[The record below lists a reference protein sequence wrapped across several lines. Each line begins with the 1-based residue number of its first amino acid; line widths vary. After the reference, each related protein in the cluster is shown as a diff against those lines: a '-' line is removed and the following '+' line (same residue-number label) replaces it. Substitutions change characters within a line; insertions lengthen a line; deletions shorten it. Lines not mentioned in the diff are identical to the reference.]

1 MKNFL
6 TITLLLLLPLVSIK
20 GQQKKTLESL
30 STKELLKL
38 KEYCRREMVR
48 LEKEKR
54 RTLIKGIQDGEDFL
68 RSHSDSKMLD
78 KVLIRLGEL
87 YYRLAEDKFIH
98 DMQRYE
104 REFEKYEKGLLSKPP
119 EEPKRD
125 FSKAIEKYQMLIDRF
140 PESELVDDAL
150 YNMAFALE
158 QSGRTSEAKDVYK
171 RLIDQFPK
179 SKYVPEAL
187 MRIAEYYFN
196 PPISQI
202 RRAIKYYKKVLEY
215 KDTPRYS
222 EALYKLG
229 WSYYRLGQYPDA
241 ISYFTLLVEEIDRE
255 KRQGLTQDYANLDLM
270 EESIEYIGISFHDFG
285 GLKKAIDYIKALG
298 TPTYGA
304 DILHKIGDIYKDVR
318 EEYQMAAETYDM
330 LLKLYPYT
338 PQAPEIKDKIVEC
351 ALRLEDYQWAYK
363 EREELFRTY
372 RPGSEW
378 SRKVKDEEAINR
390 AHRLA
395 ERALRENINFC
406 LAQAEKTNDINLFQ
420 SAVRDCRKY
429 LRYFPSDTSAL
440 LIHWNLA
447 VTLDTK
453 LKRHAEAYEE
463 YMKISNLYDDPKYKK
478 DAARNAIA
486 TAEDALERAPLLAET
501 IKSKLKA
508 KEGEKR
514 LKDLRAVREREF
526 SEAEKRVV
534 KAYNNFIRLFPH
546 DPETAVVLA
555 HAGALYYNHNKFS
568 EALKYFHTL
577 ITRFPNSPE
586 LNRARYAVMESY
598 FGKMDFKSVE
608 ILARRIMKSDAPEE
622 IKAKAKRRLAE
633 AIFLHAQTLAEKGE
647 AIKAAREFSRVAAE
661 TPYAPFADVALFNSA
676 FQYDKAKLYAEAVKI
691 YRHLVNS
698 YPDSKLLLDAL
709 NNLAIDY
716 AELGSYGK
724 AAATYEQL
732 AQRQSDPKKAQDA
745 LYNASVYYVK
755 AQDWEGAIRVNRL
768 FAERF
773 PNSKDAEALYYD
785 IPNYYL
791 KLGDPEGCYRA
802 YGEFVTKYP
811 DSPRTVEALFR
822 RGEYL
827 LSRGMKDRAIAEM
840 NRAIS
845 KNEELKKKG
854 KEGDDFFAAE
864 ALFSLTEIQYKEYD
878 SIEFKLRDISANK
891 KRKKDLLLKLVD
903 QYTRVAAY
911 KTPRLYEATY
921 KIGRVYEEF
930 AQTWAEQEIP
940 IMEETKRAVYQT
952 KINQTTARLYE
963 KALKAYKNSLK
974 VLTEVAETYKRVS
987 PHDSTVAA
995 AEKWILRCGEKVSE
1009 VLYRMAEINFKS
1021 IGELLSAPLPPDL
1034 DDLAI
1039 LEYRNQ
1045 VLTKAVKPLI
1055 INIINAHKRNL
1066 KEAQELNLDNEW
1078 VEKSRDKII
1087 AVGNIL
1093 PQEYC
1098 KLSFDAL
1105 KTYRKRERT
1114 YLDLVSHGSPEDQLR
1129 ALDVAS
1135 DMVNLIE
1142 AGRVYSLTAIRH
1154 FQNILKEAR
1163 KVGIADEA
1171 LKDVEERIMQFV
1183 YQMGSS
1189 YLALADSSARERD
1202 RFSFLFRKEDRPEYE
1217 DAVFTFQENHDGFK
1231 KGAVDVLQ
1239 SGYQVGEELGV
1250 NNPWVGRIIAELV
1263 RADPQK
1269 YAPRFGIETAI
1280 FPIPSDSTWSV
1291 ATDSL
1296 EGWTEIDFDDSSWK
1310 KAQVVAPMRTGIP
1323 ALDTIRALSIWYQ
1336 NTPELFL
1343 RKTFQIQ
1350 DIPVNGEVILVVD
1363 DGYNLYLN
1371 GENIANVANDTLNW
1385 KVPRRYK
1392 VSNFLKRGKNVVAVR
1407 ATEKD
1412 LTGFGL
1418 RALLRVEVIQ
1428 EKRLGFIIK

>member
-38 KEYCRREMVR
+38 KKYCQREIVR

-54 RTLIKGIQDGEDFL
+54 RMLIKGIQDGEDFL

-104 REFEKYEKGLLSKPP
+104 QEFEKYQKGLLSNPP

-125 FSKAIEKYQMLIDRF
+125 FSKAIEKYQLLLDRF
-140 PESELVDDAL
+140 PQSELVDDAL

-158 QSGRTSEAKDVYK
+158 QSGRASEAKDVYK
-171 RLIDQFPK
+171 RLIDQFPQ
-179 SKYVPEAL
+179 SKYLPEAL

-196 PPISQI
+196 PPVSQI
-202 RRAIKYYKKVLEY
+202 REAIKYYKKVLDH
-215 KDTPRYS
+215 KNTPRYS

-229 WSYYRLGQYPDA
+229 WSYYRLGRYPDA

-255 KRQGLTQDYANLDLM
+255 KKLGLAQRCLNPDLV

-285 GLKKAIDYIKALG
+285 GLRKAINYIKALG

-304 DILHKIGDIYKDVR
+304 DILQKIGDIYKDVR
-318 EEYQMAAETYDM
+318 EEYQMAAETYAM
-330 LLKLYPYT
+330 LLRLYPYV
-338 PQAPEIKDKIVEC
+338 PQAPEIKNKIVEC

-363 EREELFRTY
+363 ERDELFQTY
-372 RPGSEW
+372 KPGSKW
-378 SRKVKDEEAINR
+378 SEKVKDEEAVNK
-390 AHRLA
+390 AHQLA

-406 LAQAEKTNDINLFQ
+406 LAQAEKTNDLNLFQ
-420 SAVRDCRKY
+420 FAVRDCRRY
-429 LRYFPSDTSAL
+429 LRYFPSDTNAL

-453 LKRHAEAYEE
+453 LKRWDEAYEE
-463 YMKISNLYDDPKYKK
+463 YMKISNLYNDPNYKK

-486 TAEDALERAPLLAET
+486 AAEDALEKAPLLVEA

-514 LKDLRAVREREF
+514 LKDLRAVRGEEL

-546 DPETAVVLA
+546 DPETATVLA

-586 LNRARYAVMESY
+586 INRARYAVMESY

-608 ILARRIMKSDAPEE
+608 VLAKRIMDSDASEE
-622 IKAKAKRRLAE
+622 IKSKAKRRLAE
-633 AIFLHAQTLAEKGE
+633 AIFLRAQVLAERGE
-647 AIKAAREFSRVAAE
+647 AIKAAREFCRVAAE
-661 TPYAPFADVALFNSA
+661 TPYAPFTDIALFNSA
-676 FQYDKAKLYAEAVKI
+676 FQYDKAKLYTKAVKL
-691 YRHLVNS
+691 YQHLVDT
-698 YPDSKLLLDAL
+698 YPDSKVLLDAL

-716 AELGSYGK
+716 AELGFYGK
-724 AAATYEQL
+724 AAATYERL
-732 AQRQSDPKKAQDA
+732 GEKQSDPKKAQDA

-785 IPNYYL
+785 IPTYYL
-791 KLGDPEGCYRA
+791 KLGDLKGCYKT
-802 YGEFVTKYP
+802 YGELLTKYP

-822 RGEYL
+822 RGQYL
-827 LSRGMKDRAIAEM
+827 MSKGMKDQAIAEM
-840 NRAIS
+840 SKAVS

-878 SIEFKLRDISANK
+878 SIDFKLRDINTRK

-940 IMEETKRAVYQT
+940 IMEETKRVVYQT

-963 KALKAYKNSLK
+963 KALEAYKNSLK

-987 PHDSTVAA
+987 PHDSTLAV
-995 AEKWILRCGEKVSE
+995 AEKWIFRCGEKVSE
-1009 VLYRMAEINFKS
+1009 VLYRMAEINFES
-1021 IGELLSAPLPPDL
+1021 IGKLLNAPLPPDL

-1045 VLTKAVKPLI
+1045 VLTKAVRPLI

-1066 KEAQELNLDNEW
+1066 KEAQKLHLNNEW

-1093 PQEYC
+1093 LQEYC
-1098 KLSFDAL
+1098 KLSFEAL
-1105 KTYRKRERT
+1105 KTYRERERT
-1114 YLDLVSHGSPEDQLR
+1114 YLDIVSHGSPEDQLK

-1135 DMVNLIE
+1135 DMANLIE
-1142 AGRVYSLTAIRH
+1142 AGRVYSLTAIKY
-1154 FQNILKEAR
+1154 FQDILKEAR
-1163 KVGIADEA
+1163 EAGVAGKV
-1171 LKDVEERIMQFV
+1171 LKDSEEKAMQFV

-1189 YLALADSSARERD
+1189 YLALADSSAKERD
-1202 RFSFLFRKEDRPEYE
+1202 KFSLLFRKEDKPEYE
-1217 DAVFTFQENHDGFK
+1217 DALFTFQESYDAFK

-1239 SGYQVGEELGV
+1239 SGYQAREELGV
-1250 NNPWVGRIIAELV
+1250 NNPWVGRVIAELV

-1269 YAPRFGIETAI
+1269 YAPQFGIETVI
-1280 FPIPSDSTWSV
+1280 LPIPSDSTWSV
-1291 ATDSL
+1291 AIDSL
-1296 EGWTEIDFDDSSWK
+1296 EGWAEIDFDDSCWR

-1323 ALDTIRALSIWYQ
+1323 ALDTIKALSIWYQ

-1350 DIPVNGEVILVVD
+1350 GIPVDGEVVLVVD

-1385 KVPRRYK
+1385 RVPRRYK
-1392 VSNFLKRGKNVVAVR
+1392 ISNFLKRGKNVLAVR
-1407 ATEKD
+1407 GTEKD